1 MTRRIVT
8 AQLRIWPFLTGQ
20 IVTGSLVSKS
30 LSRPRCAV
38 LVAAERLVER
48 LKVLGCF
55 SIVGFRPT
63 KSLNKK
69 ETGFGPVSCELKK
82 SAREC

>member
-1 MTRRIVT
+1 V
-8 AQLRIWPFLTGQ
+8 
-20 IVTGSLVSKS
+20 
-30 LSRPRCAV
+30 
-38 LVAAERLVER
+38 VADRLVQR